1 MLASRPIHP
10 AHSRIRV
17 VVDNR
22 EANCGTVEVLKET
35 DGVDVTLRHLPLGDY
50 EVDGRLLFERKTLL
64 DLAVSIKDGR
74 LFRQAC
80 RLVSNPLRSAIILE
94 GTAGELASSG
104 MRREAIQGA
113 LITLSLVLGIPLLR
127 SKEPQETA
135 RLMLYAARQVQS
147 IARGALPRKA
157 KRPRGKRR
165 TQLQL
170 LQGLPGVGPE
180 RARCLLETFGSV
192 EAVFTASADELVRVF
207 GIGESTAKSIRWAVS
222 DGKQYYLSGGDD
234 PVL

>member
-1 MLASRPIHP
+1 MFVSQPIYP

-17 VVDNR
+17 VVDDR
-22 EANCGTVEVLKET
+22 EANCGTVDVLKET
-35 DGVDVTLRHLPLGDY
+35 EGVDVTIRHLPLGDY

-94 GTAGELASSG
+94 GTAGELADSG

-113 LITLSLVLGIPLLR
+113 LITLSLIMGIPLLR
-127 SKEPQETA
+127 SREPRESA

-147 IARGALPRKA
+147 MARGALPRKV
-157 KRPRGKRR
+157 KRPLGKRR

-192 EAVFTASADELVRVF
+192 EAVFMASAEELVKVF
-207 GIGESTAKSIRWAVS
+207 GIGESTAKNIRWAVS
-222 DGKQYYLSGGDD
+222 EGKRYYVSGDD

>member
-1 MLASRPIHP
+1 MLASQPIHP
-10 AHSRIRV
+10 AHSRVRI
-17 VVDNR
+17 VVDDR

-35 DGVDVTLRHLPLGDY
+35 EGVDVTIRHLPLGDY

-80 RLVSNPLRSAIILE
+80 RLVSNPLRCAIILE
-94 GTAGELASSG
+94 GTAGELAGSG

-113 LITLSLVLGIPLLR
+113 LVTLTLVLGIPLLR
-127 SKEPQETA
+127 SREPRESA

-147 IARGALPRKA
+147 MARGALPRKV
-157 KRPRGKRR
+157 KRPPGKRR

-192 EAVFTASADELVRVF
+192 EAVFMASSEELVKVF
-207 GIGESTAKSIRWAVS
+207 GIGENTAKNIRWAVS
-222 DGKQYYLSGGDD
+222 EGKRYYVSDDD
-234 PVL
+234 PAL

>member
-1 MLASRPIHP
+1 MLASQPIHP
-10 AHSRIRV
+10 ADSRIRV
-17 VVDNR
+17 IVDDR
-22 EANCGTVEVLKET
+22 EVNCGTVEVLKET
-35 DGVDVTLRHLPLGDY
+35 EGVDVTVRHLTLGDY

-94 GTAGELASSG
+94 GTAGELAGSG
-104 MRREAIQGA
+104 MRREAMQGA
-113 LITLSLVLGIPLLR
+113 LITLSLVMGIPLLR
-127 SKEPQETA
+127 SKEPRETA

-147 IARGALPRKA
+147 IARGALPRKV
-157 KRPRGKRR
+157 KRPLGKRR

-192 EAVFTASADELVRVF
+192 EAVFMASADELVKVF

-222 DGKQYYLSGGDD
+222 DGKRYYVSGGDD